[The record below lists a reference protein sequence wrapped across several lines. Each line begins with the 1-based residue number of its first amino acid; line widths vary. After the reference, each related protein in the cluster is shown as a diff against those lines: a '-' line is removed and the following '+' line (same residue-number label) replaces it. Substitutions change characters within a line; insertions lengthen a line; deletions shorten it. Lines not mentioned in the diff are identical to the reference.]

1 MDVLSIVSN
10 MQRVSPEE
18 LISSQEQTESSTRYD
33 CSVTQHIYSN
43 AVMLF
48 IDFQVPNNIYVV
60 MQYHSVHL

>member
-1 MDVLSIVSN
+1 MDVLSVVSN
-10 MQRVSPEE
+10 VQQVSPEE

-33 CSVTQHIYSN
+33 CSVTQYIYSN